1 MKLSRKS
8 IFINIENN
16 NIDDIFNF
24 KKELVKRNSKEYSK
38 KYYKENKNK
47 YKKIDEL
54 KKDEESKLSSKI
66 VKIEVADENNK
77 FILEI

>member
-24 KKELVKRNSKEYSK
+24 KKELLKRNAKEYSK

-54 KKDEESKLSSKI
+54 KKDEDSKLISKI